1 MTSRSAMRRGFFIAV
16 AGHVLLLLFFLIRF
30 SLQDKRQSQ
39 PVDTIEVTF
48 AHGVGIH
55 SSSPEAS
62 SEAARATTAPKI
74 GEEKEAAPAPKKETP
89 KEADSQ
95 PKAQTQNPA
104 KAEAKVENKPVAKP
118 EPQPKAK
125 PVETP
130 KPAPVAK
137 PDPQPRE
144 AAVAPAQKA
153 KVTAAEKTQPKAESK
168 TPSKPHND
176 VKNLMESFS
185 KSQVNVS
192 DHKAGS
198 NTESNKGKEKSNA
211 SDSGKSKSDNSRNS
225 GSRLGNDFL
234 KGILGGT
241 GTSSKPQGSSISGPA
256 LNGLGAAI
264 KRQVQ
269 PCYDLGALGGTDA
282 MRIITVLRLRFN
294 PDGSVNG
301 VPEMIEQ
308 TGLTSDNRSY
318 ARQMAEISRRAV
330 LRCAP
335 LHLPAELYKGGW
347 DEIDIGF
354 IPAQMH

>member
-1 MTSRSAMRRGFFIAV
+1 MTSRSAMRRGFFIAM

-30 SLQDKRQSQ
+30 SLQDKKQSQ

-55 SSSPEAS
+55 SSSPNPS
-62 SEAARATTAPKI
+62 SEAARATTAPKL
-74 GEEKEAAPAPKKETP
+74 GEEKEAAATPSKEPP
-89 KEADSQ
+89 KESDAQ
-95 PKAQTQNPA
+95 PKAQTQNTAKTEP
-104 KAEAKVENKPVAKP
+104 KAESKSVAKPVEKPKPEPVAKP
-118 EPQPKAK
+118 EPQPK
-125 PVETP
+125 EN
-130 KPAPVAK
+130 
-137 PDPQPRE
+137 
-144 AAVAPAQKA
+144 AVAPPQKT
-153 KVTAAEKTQPKAESK
+153 KMAAPEKPQPKAESK
-168 TPSKPHND
+168 TQNKSHND

-185 KSQVNVS
+185 KSQVNVA

-198 NTESNKGKEKSNA
+198 NTDNSKGKEKSSAPDN
-211 SDSGKSKSDNSRNS
+211 GKSKSDNSRNS
-225 GSRLGNDFL
+225 GSRLGNNFL
-234 KGILGGT
+234 KGIVGGT
-241 GTSSKPQGSSISGPA
+241 GTSSKPQGSAISGPA

-294 PDGSVNG
+294 SDGSVNG

-308 TGLTSDNRSY
+308 TGLTSENRSY